1 MTKIAVLMGRGVEGC
16 GVTKNVVEFQKLLG
30 VEVFA
35 TMDKVW
41 PRQNSMQFDVN
52 YFRGSDWNEI
62 SKKSRKF
69 EDLMTCTEVIDRI
82 NQCDACIVFSV
93 PSKSHPE
100 ECVDNFINML
110 KHIKVRKSV
119 VQVDHNIQS
128 INRNAKLK
136 EVLEQ
141 LDVIMTHSTT
151 NPFSQWV
158 RKNGIQKPITTAG
171 VGYNFEENR
180 QRYWKPT
187 ADQQNNVI
195 RWVGRS
201 AGWKGPQILID
212 FHQKQL
218 KDRGFITILEGLE
231 ASIGYKGI
239 LYENIDD
246 PSTRWEVVNKF
257 RPEKEY
263 GETGD
268 FEYGAE
274 KNNNGAYLY
283 PGYAHHEMMERMS
296 LSAFGSDLYHLKPEQ
311 YGANIEYCHADC
323 IGGGT
328 VPIFHKHFGEHV
340 IHNRIGKPVAHCED
354 SGTIFMDKS
363 PGSYTSA
370 AEIIV
375 QLSNDA
381 GMRNEWREK
390 SYEFWKSHCDAVDV
404 YNDIIDKTLNVIVE
418 PEQQDGLAAFF
429 G

>member
-1 MTKIAVLMGRGVEGC
+1 MPKVAVLMGRGVEGC
-16 GVTKNVVEFQKLLG
+16 GVTKNVVEFQKLMG

-41 PRQNSMQFDVN
+41 PRQSSMEFDVN
-52 YFRGSDWNEI
+52 YFRGADWNEI

-69 EDLMTCTEVIDRI
+69 ENLMTCTEVIDRI
-82 NQCDACIVFSV
+82 NEFDACIVFSV

-100 ECVDNFINML
+100 GCVDNFIEML
-110 KHIKVRKSV
+110 KQIKVRKSI

-128 INRNAKLK
+128 INRNARLVD
-136 EVLEQ
+136 VLNE

-151 NPFSQWV
+151 NPFAQWV
-158 RKNGIQKPITTAG
+158 RKNGVQKPITTAG
-171 VGYNFEENR
+171 VGYNFDENKKK
-180 QRYWKPT
+180 YWKPIEE
-187 ADQQNNVI
+187 QRSNVI

-212 FHQKQL
+212 FHQKQM
-218 KDRGFITILEGLE
+218 KERGFITILEGLE

-263 GETGD
+263 NETSD
-268 FEYGAE
+268 FEYGTE
-274 KNNNGAYLY
+274 KTNNGAYLY
-283 PGYAHHEMMERMS
+283 PGYAHHYMMERMS
-296 LSAFGSDLYHLKPEQ
+296 RTAFGSDLYHLKPEQ

-328 VPIFHKHFGEHV
+328 VPIFHSHFGDHV
-340 IHNRIGKPVAHCED
+340 VHNKIGKPVGQCED
-354 SGTIFMDKS
+354 SGTIFMSKD
-363 PGSYTSA
+363 PGSYTA
-370 AEIIV
+370 TAEV
-375 QLSNDA
+375 LVSLANDNGA
-381 GMRNEWREK
+381 RNEWREQ
-390 SYEFWKSHCDAVDV
+390 SFEFWKSHCDAIDV
-404 YNDIIDKTLNVIVE
+404 YGDIIEKTKNFNGE
-418 PEQQDGLAAFF
+418 PEGLAAFF